1 MWERRLPVW
10 PSLLAAAGQ
19 LEEARALADEAQAV
33 TPTDCVVV
41 RALATMAA
49 ARSLPADEVEASL
62 AMAAAAVNLVPDP
75 MPNLKADL
83 LIEHSRVQA
92 AAGLAEGAR
101 ASIARAISLYEI
113 KGNVAAL
120 RRPRA

>member
-1 MWERRLPVW
+1 VGETSSRLALV
-10 PSLLAAAGQ
+10 LAAAGH
-19 LEEARALADEAQAV
+19 LEEARALADEARAV

-49 ARSLPADEVEASL
+49 ARSLPVDEVEASL
-62 AMAAAAVNLVPDP
+62 AMAAAAVTLIPDL
-75 MPNLKADL
+75 MPNLKADVL
-83 LIEHSRVQA
+83 VEQSRVQA

-120 RRPRA
+120 RRLRA